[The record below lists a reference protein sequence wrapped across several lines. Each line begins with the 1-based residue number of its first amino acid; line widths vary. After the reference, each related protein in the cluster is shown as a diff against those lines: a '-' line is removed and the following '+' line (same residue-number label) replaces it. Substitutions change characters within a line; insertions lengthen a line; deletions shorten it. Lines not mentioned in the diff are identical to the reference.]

1 MSIDTSLSSL
11 DELEDSHKIV
21 LKKCMRSLEK
31 ATKNV
36 HGRISSSELF
46 VTSEQRFYMTEI
58 ARADP
63 NLLDD
68 IVSQLIKNNKL
79 NETTSKDITQ
89 LRVIFMEE
97 LLKVYAN
104 LPFSDEDEEW
114 EYSLSQIDKS
124 FPSSPLASISKS
136 PIEDPWITKNYLS
149 TKMPREYEKYVEG
162 KSFLDKFEIIRI
174 LKPFGPIEPTKN
186 LWNNIKISFGVKIHE
201 VLREACRDYFST
213 LSNVNTFV
221 EMTRLINR
229 NLISIWSLSSK
240 EFPKIGS
247 RVHVLYSGNV
257 MLKENKLIL
266 TLNPPKLGNS
276 KRYYRLLSSERFLHL
291 KVKDIDHLDDNQ
303 KLRLKK
309 FLLFPLSLAGRIYE
323 FLYAKS
329 DTLYFF
335 ATSGLDI
342 PDHISI
348 WQVIDYNLP
357 IEINKDMTA
366 TKFFSRVSLGFSNST
381 PSIIFEPKEIRY
393 VKDITIN
400 DCCYT
405 DGCAAISPAAMKE
418 VGEILGCHETPS
430 AIQGRIGGAKG
441 VWYIDPHKDFSGN
454 KWIEIRESQIKYK
467 HNFDS
472 NFIHLR
478 TLEVLHVACSPTSP
492 GTLNSQFIRVLYDN
506 GVSVGVFCTKIKNY
520 IEKVKYEV
528 VGCEDPR
535 SLITWVTKNTNVMR
549 KRLECLHDHFKEES
563 DDENNEIDSSVDLG
577 SEIYAMSGFPN
588 SPSEKCIQMLQ
599 AGFTPSTCPYLAK
612 NLKIVLSLTLKS
624 LFTKYR
630 ISIPSSRFLICIA
643 DPTKT
648 LKPGEVFIQLNSGA
662 GRDESTGLPFGIIEG
677 EVILARNP
685 SNLSSD
691 IVKVKAVKN
700 VNLCNYY
707 NVVVFPV
714 NVDSNDN
721 VPLATRLSGGNYD
734 GDKIFC
740 CWDLEI
746 VKDYKNSPLPP
757 LDSRVRNAFDENKDS
772 LDYLLSSTDS
782 GSKLQEIILDSYF
795 KDLET
800 PRGLYDYWHR
810 LQSEIS
816 NEESIYLA
824 QMCAQLIDSTEQG
837 LIIKPS
843 VQKRDSEIFGKLSVP
858 YWMGKDHN
866 SFKNRSK
873 IKRQEGTCRDNFGI
887 KSIMD
892 MLCFTIEKE
901 MNQVNSKDFS
911 ITKMKIG
918 PDPHIYKFWYNE
930 LIHRAQQM
938 QDNLYL
944 EDLNL
949 ISTHAL
955 QIAQNYNKKYAQAF
969 DRDRK
974 ETEQQQ
980 RRYKLNEEL
989 KSIDYEYLT
998 KFLNTPPIEK
1008 YKSSIFRS
1016 LKDRRST
1023 ICEDPLSIFELQLKA
1038 ASLYLSSISKKP
1050 DGQVCWVIAFRIL
1063 CNIKSQMLENEKNH
1077 SFGGPRSIIDDVWQ
1091 ALMIDKTSL
1100 TYR

>member
-1 MSIDTSLSSL
+1 
-11 DELEDSHKIV
+11 
-21 LKKCMRSLEK
+21 
-31 ATKNV
+31 
-36 HGRISSSELF
+36 
-46 VTSEQRFYMTEI
+46 
-58 ARADP
+58 
-63 NLLDD
+63 
-68 IVSQLIKNNKL
+68 
-79 NETTSKDITQ
+79 
-89 LRVIFMEE
+89 MEE
-97 LLKVYAN
+97 LVKAYAN
-104 LPFSDEDEEW
+104 LSFSDEDEEW
-114 EYSLSQIDKS
+114 ECSLSQISKNL
-124 FPSSPLASISKS
+124 PSSPLASISKS
-136 PIEDPWITKNYLS
+136 PIENPWITKNHLS
-149 TKMPREYEKYVEG
+149 TKMPGEYENYVEG
-162 KSFLDKFEIIRI
+162 KTFLDKFEIIRI
-174 LKPFGPIEPTKN
+174 LKPFGPIEPTNN
-186 LWNNIKISFGVKIHE
+186 LWNNIRINCGVKTHE

-213 LSNVNTFV
+213 LSNVNAFV

-229 NLISIWSLSSK
+229 NLVNVWSLSSK

-247 RVHVLYSGNV
+247 GVHVLYSGNV

-266 TLNPPKLGNS
+266 TLNPPKLGTS
-276 KRYYRLLSSERFLHL
+276 KRYYRMLSSERFLHL
-291 KVKDIDHLDDNQ
+291 KVKDINHLDDNQ

-329 DTLYFF
+329 DKLYFF

-348 WQVIDYNLP
+348 WQAINYNLP
-357 IEINKDMTA
+357 IEINKNMTA
-366 TKFFSRVSLGFSNST
+366 TKFFSRISLGFSNST
-381 PSIIFEPKEIRY
+381 PSIIFEQKEIRY

-400 DCCYT
+400 GCCYT

-441 VWYIDPHKDFSGN
+441 VWYIDPHKDLSGN

-472 NFIHLR
+472 NFVHLR

-492 GTLNSQFIRVLYDN
+492 GALNSQFIMVLAN
-506 GVSVGVFCTKIKNY
+506 GGVSVSVFFTKMKNY
-520 IEKVKYEV
+520 IEKTKSEV
-528 VGCEDPR
+528 VGCDDPR
-535 SLITWVTKNTNVMR
+535 ALIAWMTKNTNVMR
-549 KRLECLHDHFKEES
+549 KRLERLHDHFKDES
-563 DDENNEIDSSVDLG
+563 DDENNEIDSSMDLG

-612 NLKIVLSLTLKS
+612 NLKIVLSSTLKS

-630 ISIPSSRFLICIA
+630 INIPSSRFLICIA

-648 LKPGEVFIQLNSGA
+648 LNPGEVFIQLNSGA

-685 SNLSSD
+685 CNLPSD

-700 VNLCNYY
+700 ANLCDYH

-714 NVDSNDN
+714 NVDLKDN
-721 VPLATRLSGGNYD
+721 VPLATHLSGGDYD

-740 CWDLEI
+740 CWDSEI
-746 VKDYKNSPLPP
+746 VKGYKNSPLLP
-757 LDSRVRNAFDENKDS
+757 LDSRVKNAFEENKES
-772 LDYLLSSTDS
+772 IDYLLSSSDS
-782 GSKLQEIILDSYF
+782 SQIGSKLQEIILDNYF

-800 PRGLYDYWHR
+800 PRGLYDYWHK
-810 LQSEIS
+810 LQSSEFEIP
-816 NEESIYLA
+816 NKESVYLA
-824 QMCAQLIDSTEQG
+824 QMCAQLIDATKQG
-837 LIIKPS
+837 LTIRPS
-843 VQKRDSEIFGKLSVP
+843 VQQRDSEIFGKLSVP

-866 SFKNRSK
+866 SFKDRCN
-873 IKRQEGTCRDNFGI
+873 IKKQEGTNRGNFGV
-887 KSIMD
+887 KSMMD
-892 MLCFTIEKE
+892 ILCFSIEKE

-911 ITKMKIG
+911 VTEMKRG

-930 LIHRAQQM
+930 LTRAQQM
-938 QDNLYL
+938 EESLYV

-955 QIAQNYNKKYAQAF
+955 QIAQNYNKKYAQTF
-969 DRDRK
+969 CDRDRK
-974 ETEQQQ
+974 ETEQRPSQ
-980 RRYKLNEEL
+980 YKLNEEL
-989 KSIDYEYLT
+989 KGIDYECLT

-1008 YKSSIFRS
+1008 YKSSILRS
-1016 LKDRRST
+1016 LKDRKST
-1023 ICEDPLSIFELQLKA
+1023 IREDPLSIFELQLKA
-1038 ASLYLSSISKKP
+1038 ASLYLSSFSKKP

-1063 CNIKSQMLENEKNH
+1063 CNIKSQMLESERNF
-1077 SFGGPRSIIDDVWQ
+1077 SVGGPRSIIDDVWQ
-1091 ALMIDKTSL
+1091 ALMIDKTFL
-1100 TYR
+1100 KYR